1 MTEAS
6 SNEAVLSEDVARV
19 RMAYEELL
27 DEIRAVPEEEVQQIN
42 IDIPSAVTSVLG
54 ALPEIMKLRPR
65 MVGLPEFHLPHLD
78 NLGKYA
84 MAMYHANTVNA
95 MQSSR
100 VSGAIADLAKRCER
114 KREILFADLSSA
126 AVRGLIDGSSLNEL
140 RGIKGYRNLAFD
152 VFALAYLGRSNFAAL
167 EGKTALTLAELLE
180 AEQLA
185 DQLNVAVGVRDQGPV
200 TTGPTAEIRSH
211 AYTLFMQ
218 AYNGVRR
225 AVQYLE
231 GDRVDQIVPSIRVP
245 RGPAK
250 RNEEPEELEPE
261 LTVSDMARAGGRE
274 PEEKTPPQ
282 EVPIGLPGAS
292 PFVRN

>member
-1 MTEAS
+1 
-6 SNEAVLSEDVARV
+6 
-19 RMAYEELL
+19 
-27 DEIRAVPEEEVQQIN
+27 
-42 IDIPSAVTSVLG
+42 
-54 ALPEIMKLRPR
+54 MKLRPR

-84 MAMYHANTVNA
+84 MAMYYANTVNA
-95 MQSSR
+95 MQSSK
-100 VSGAIADLAKRCER
+100 VSGAIADLAKRGER

-140 RGIKGYRNLAFD
+140 RGVKGYRNLAFD
-152 VFALAYLGRSNFAAL
+152 VFALAYVGRSNFAAL

-185 DQLNVAVGVRDQGPV
+185 DQLNVAVGLRDQGPV
-200 TTGPTAEIRSH
+200 ATGPTAEIRSR

-245 RGPAK
+245 RGPTK
-250 RNEEPEELEPE
+250 KEEEPDEPE
-261 LTVSDMARAGGRE
+261 DELTASDMPRAGLSE
-274 PEEKTPPQ
+274 PAEQ
-282 EVPIGLPGAS
+282 AQQQVPIGMPGAS
-292 PFVRN
+292 PYVRN